1 MPCNSTEL
9 PPVFCSF
16 SGGWSRGYR
25 EEGLMSCLCP
35 FCLHLLLTCFTSNL
49 PSQSLQPLHWFPQN
63 HSGQVLYKFQSHHW
77 RLGRR
82 GPGEGPIL
90 EHLHPPH
97 LLALLPSVLLT
108 LCLLRIPSS
117 LYPTLIPPLLGRK
130 LLSPSRLPGPRAGGW
145 GLPTCRTHLPRCQLL
160 LSVKSHFSLV
170 VLVIPQNSKAG
181 GLNRGVIFSTIAL
194 YLVLWE
200 KWLPLDWW
208 RQ

>member
-1 MPCNSTEL
+1 MSLL
-9 PPVFCSF
+9 PPS
-16 SGGWSRGYR
+16 
-25 EEGLMSCLCP
+25 P
-35 FCLHLLLTCFTSNL
+35 AHLLHFKFTQPKPPTSSL
-49 PSQSLQPLHWFPQN
+49 VSTKQLRPSAIQISVSPLKVGEERSW
-63 HSGQVLYKFQSHHW
+63 GGSHL
-77 RLGRR
+77 RAFA
-82 GPGEGPIL
+82 
-90 EHLHPPH
+90 PPH
-97 LLALLPSVLLT
+97 LLSLLPSVLLT

-200 KWLPLDWW
+200 KWLPLDW
-208 RQ
+208 